1 MVKSKGGQSDDGPV
15 NQGDGG
21 TLEMAPLGTA
31 ARLAQTC
38 LSEVRLN
45 PEDRRK
51 YPATLYVRIDPYK
64 MDLPR
69 GAAAALGTSDGTGAT
84 AGGERGQDG
93 AGGDGDRGEME
104 VLRGDSRV
112 VVRANWRRNKGE
124 PNIVPSVVQKT
135 VPLPQ
140 GSFTLAF
147 SPDGHYLAAD
157 TGEEDTNIVRG
168 ERRNH
173 YPITL
178 FHVHDAWTVDGDGG
192 ENGDPRDTVGCASSV
207 ATCRPFVDFN
217 TCAYLMFLPLE
228 SSTCF
233 YDLV

>member
-1 MVKSKGGQSDDGPV
+1 MVKSKGGRSDDGSV
-15 NQGDGG
+15 NQGDGGGG

-64 MDLPR
+64 MELPR
-69 GAAAALGTSDGTGAT
+69 GGAAVSGASGGGTGVT
-84 AGGERGQDG
+84 AG
-93 AGGDGDRGEME
+93 GDRGEGGADGDSHRGGME

-157 TGEEDTNIVRG
+157 TGEEDTNVVRG

-192 ENGDPRDTVGCASSV
+192 ENADPRDTVG
-207 ATCRPFVDFN
+207 
-217 TCAYLMFLPLE
+217 
-228 SSTCF
+228 
-233 YDLV
+233 